1 MANNTLKVRH
11 KQRYDTEAN
20 WKSKDPILLAGEMA
34 ISSDKNG
41 RFKVGDG
48 KNKWSVL
55 AYSKADLSKSDV
67 TTALGYTPPTT
78 NTTYSTGTAS
88 TAGIGKL
95 YTTTGTATDG
105 SMTQSAITT
114 ALNGKSATTHTHN
127 YAGSSS
133 AGGVANSALKLAT
146 ARTITNN
153 SASLMTFSTS
163 FDGSANVTGSL
174 IPRCSTIGV
183 GNTNNYPYHRVST
196 YSTSGAWRDAMAT
209 LYLTGGYQGAPW
221 GIVNI
226 SLRTNSTFSDNSA
239 TVQWIV
245 RSGYSPS
252 DVIAALYTAS
262 DKVYI
267 DVYVKTT
274 GTYSSQIV
282 QVLAGGNRG
291 SLQQLYTLLNSSEA
305 NNTTT
310 TDAKT
315 SIESYSSITAGATTL
330 YKAAYTKTTTGV
342 DAGIVKYASSTDI
355 ANSAV
360 KLQTA
365 RTINGVSF
373 NGTDNITLTAN
384 PTANQLSNQDLNTTT
399 TPAFYYAAGSNSVT
413 NKPSGVDAFGM
424 IVMKNASGYTEQLL
438 IDTNQK
444 FLMRVYN
451 GSSWTAWASVYTT
464 LNKPSKSD
472 VGLGNVENKSSATI
486 RGELTKDNITTALG
500 YTPPTTNTT
509 YVTGTTS
516 TAGITK
522 LYTSTGTG
530 TDGAMTQA
538 ATTTALN
545 GKANSSHTHSYAG
558 SSSAGGSATSAVKLD
573 TTTAGSATQPVY
585 FTGGKPTACTY
596 TLGCS
601 VPSGAKFT
609 DTNTWRG
616 IQNNLTSD
624 STTDSLS
631 AAQGKALK
639 ALVDGKANS
648 THTHNCIVQMGKDS
662 ITTKT
667 QDTVENWVKTNNSV
681 HFFSALDELTDQPS
695 QYGFIFNI
703 SNGSA
708 EVHQLWMTQSSGNM
722 AHRGGN
728 KYGWDGTWRTIL
740 DSTNYSTYALPASK
754 VVASKYTQTDLTTLA
769 GSDWS
774 MLPTLNTLAYW
785 NGRFNSSSSSLA
797 YCKLGAFGSG
807 ATKNI
812 SCGTAAPSG
821 TANVGDIY
829 IQIS

>member
-133 AGGVANSALKLAT
+133 AGGVANSALKLA
-146 ARTITNN
+146 
-153 SASLMTFSTS
+153 
-163 FDGSANVTGSL
+163 
-174 IPRCSTIGV
+174 
-183 GNTNNYPYHRVST
+183 
-196 YSTSGAWRDAMAT
+196 
-209 LYLTGGYQGAPW
+209 
-221 GIVNI
+221 
-226 SLRTNSTFSDNSA
+226 
-239 TVQWIV
+239 
-245 RSGYSPS
+245 
-252 DVIAALYTAS
+252 
-262 DKVYI
+262 
-267 DVYVKTT
+267 
-274 GTYSSQIV
+274 
-282 QVLAGGNRG
+282 
-291 SLQQLYTLLNSSEA
+291 
-305 NNTTT
+305 
-310 TDAKT
+310 
-315 SIESYSSITAGATTL
+315 
-330 YKAAYTKTTTGV
+330 
-342 DAGIVKYASSTDI
+342 
-355 ANSAV
+355 
-360 KLQTA
+360 TA

-601 VPSGAKFT
+601 VPAGAKFT

-616 IQNNLTSD
+616 IQNSLTSD

-639 ALVDGKANS
+639 SLIDGKANG
-648 THTHNCIVQMGKDS
+648 THTHDCIVQMGKDS

-667 QDTVENWVKTNNSV
+667 QDTVANWVKTNNSV

-754 VVASKYTQTDLTTLA
+754 VVASKYSQTDLTALA

-774 MLPTLNTLAYW
+774 MIPTLNTLAYW

-812 SCGTAAPSG
+812 SYGTAAPSG

>member
-146 ARTITNN
+146 ARTI
-153 SASLMTFSTS
+153 
-163 FDGSANVTGSL
+163 
-174 IPRCSTIGV
+174 
-183 GNTNNYPYHRVST
+183 
-196 YSTSGAWRDAMAT
+196 
-209 LYLTGGYQGAPW
+209 
-221 GIVNI
+221 
-226 SLRTNSTFSDNSA
+226 
-239 TVQWIV
+239 
-245 RSGYSPS
+245 
-252 DVIAALYTAS
+252 
-262 DKVYI
+262 
-267 DVYVKTT
+267 
-274 GTYSSQIV
+274 
-282 QVLAGGNRG
+282 
-291 SLQQLYTLLNSSEA
+291 
-305 NNTTT
+305 
-310 TDAKT
+310 
-315 SIESYSSITAGATTL
+315 
-330 YKAAYTKTTTGV
+330 
-342 DAGIVKYASSTDI
+342 
-355 ANSAV
+355 
-360 KLQTA
+360 
-365 RTINGVSF
+365 NGVSF

-438 IDTNQK
+438 IDINQK

-585 FTGGKPTACTY
+585 FTGGKPKTCTY

-639 ALVDGKANS
+639 ALVDGKAASSHSHNYAGASSAGGAATNALALNGIALANKSAVFGKVPYIGTDGVIELGRYIDFHYNNS
-648 THTHNCIVQMGKDS
+648 EDKDYTTRITPVDGNGALNIIPARSSTEILRLSSNGQTSVLGFYGSIGAEGFLGFNNTNKLVRIDATFKKEYRIHDTGS
-662 ITTKT
+662 IT
-667 QDTVENWVKTNNSV
+667 
-681 HFFSALDELTDQPS
+681 
-695 QYGFIFNI
+695 Y
-703 SNGSA
+703 
-708 EVHQLWMTQSSGNM
+708 
-722 AHRGGN
+722 
-728 KYGWDGTWRTIL
+728 
-740 DSTNYSTYALPASK
+740 
-754 VVASKYTQTDLTTLA
+754 
-769 GSDWS
+769 
-774 MLPTLNTLAYW
+774 
-785 NGRFNSSSSSLA
+785 
-797 YCKLGAFGSG
+797 
-807 ATKNI
+807 
-812 SCGTAAPSG
+812 GTAAP
-821 TANVGDIY
+821 TAAATAGDIY
-829 IQIS
+829 IQIT

>member
-146 ARTITNN
+146 ARTI
-153 SASLMTFSTS
+153 
-163 FDGSANVTGSL
+163 
-174 IPRCSTIGV
+174 
-183 GNTNNYPYHRVST
+183 
-196 YSTSGAWRDAMAT
+196 
-209 LYLTGGYQGAPW
+209 
-221 GIVNI
+221 
-226 SLRTNSTFSDNSA
+226 
-239 TVQWIV
+239 
-245 RSGYSPS
+245 
-252 DVIAALYTAS
+252 
-262 DKVYI
+262 
-267 DVYVKTT
+267 
-274 GTYSSQIV
+274 
-282 QVLAGGNRG
+282 
-291 SLQQLYTLLNSSEA
+291 
-305 NNTTT
+305 
-310 TDAKT
+310 
-315 SIESYSSITAGATTL
+315 
-330 YKAAYTKTTTGV
+330 
-342 DAGIVKYASSTDI
+342 
-355 ANSAV
+355 
-360 KLQTA
+360 
-365 RTINGVSF
+365 NGVSF

-438 IDTNQK
+438 IDINQK

-639 ALVDGKANS
+639 ALVDGKAASSHSHNYAGASSAGGAATNALALNGIALANKSAVFGKVPYIGTDGVIELGRYIDFHYNNS
-648 THTHNCIVQMGKDS
+648 EDKDYTTRLNLLNEYGTLVIRPRASTTCLSLDGVGNSSYIHFSGNGTSLGYIGLDNKDGSLIRYTSGNKSYKIHDTSS
-662 ITTKT
+662 IT
-667 QDTVENWVKTNNSV
+667 
-681 HFFSALDELTDQPS
+681 
-695 QYGFIFNI
+695 YG
-703 SNGSA
+703 A
-708 EVHQLWMTQSSGNM
+708 
-722 AHRGGN
+722 
-728 KYGWDGTWRTIL
+728 
-740 DSTNYSTYALPASK
+740 
-754 VVASKYTQTDLTTLA
+754 
-769 GSDWS
+769 
-774 MLPTLNTLAYW
+774 
-785 NGRFNSSSSSLA
+785 
-797 YCKLGAFGSG
+797 
-807 ATKNI
+807 
-812 SCGTAAPSG
+812 AAPTGAAS
-821 TANVGDIY
+821 VGDIY